1 MAHRIDEKWVKQ
13 EIIRFGRELHQRK
26 LICGYDGNIS
36 YRMDKNEYLISKSW
50 SSLGFLSEEDIVKID
65 HDGNVLDGKYRPT
78 GEFRLHM
85 VAYRE
90 RPDIYCVVHAH
101 PMYATV
107 WASWERPIPAFILP
121 ELGVVFGDD
130 IPIAS
135 YGSTGTPQIAESI
148 ADLIRTRDGVL
159 LSRHGAVTVSNKG
172 PEVALLDAYN
182 KMEKI
187 EYAAEIIYHLEV
199 REKVTQL
206 PGEEIA
212 RLRAARENLGMGVK
226 APRFSDLSLQ
236 PV

>member
-1 MAHRIDEKWVKQ
+1 MDTKGIKQ

-36 YRMDKNEYLISKSW
+36 YRLDQDEYLITKSW
-50 SSLGFLSEEDIVKID
+50 SSLGFLTEDDIVKID
-65 HDGNVLDGKYRPT
+65 HQGNVLDGKFHPT

-107 WASWERPIPAFILP
+107 WASWGRPIPAFILP
-121 ELGVVFGDD
+121 ELGVVFGED
-130 IPIAS
+130 ILIAP

-148 ADLIRTRDGVL
+148 AELIQTRDGVL

-187 EYAAEIIYHLEV
+187 EYAAEIIYHLEA

-206 PGEEIA
+206 PDEEIA
-212 RLRAARENLGMGVK
+212 RLRAAREKLGMGVK
-226 APRFSDLSLQ
+226 APRFPDLHLQ
-236 PV
+236 PA

>member
-1 MAHRIDEKWVKQ
+1 MDEKWVKQ

-36 YRMDKNEYLISKSW
+36 YRLDQDEYLITKSW
-50 SSLGFLSEEDIVKID
+50 SSLGFLTEQDVVKID
-65 HDGNVLDGKYRPT
+65 HAGNVLDGQYRPT

-121 ELGVVFGDD
+121 ELGVVFGED
-130 IPIAS
+130 IPIAP
-135 YGSTGTPQIAESI
+135 YGSTGTSQIAESI
-148 ADLIRTRDGVL
+148 AELIRTRDGVL

-172 PEVALLDAYN
+172 PDVALLDAYN

-187 EYAAEIIYHLEV
+187 EYAAEIIYHLEA
-199 REKVTQL
+199 REEVARL
-206 PGEEIA
+206 PDEEIA
-212 RLRAARENLGMGVK
+212 RLRAARGKLGMGVK
-226 APRFSDLSLQ
+226 APRFSDPQ
-236 PV
+236 PG

>member
-1 MAHRIDEKWVKQ
+1 MDTKWIKQ

-36 YRMDKNEYLISKSW
+36 YRLDQDEYLITKSW
-50 SSLGFLSEEDIVKID
+50 SSLGFLTEDDIVKID
-65 HDGNVLDGKYRPT
+65 HQGNVLDGKFRPT

-107 WASWERPIPAFILP
+107 WASWGRPIPAFILP
-121 ELGVVFGDD
+121 ELGVVFGED
-130 IPIAS
+130 ILIAP

-148 ADLIRTRDGVL
+148 AELIRTRDGVL

-187 EYAAEIIYHLEV
+187 EYAAEIIYHLEA

-206 PGEEIA
+206 PDEEIA
-212 RLRAARENLGMGVK
+212 RLRAAREKLGMGVK
-226 APRFSDLSLQ
+226 APRFPDLHLQ
-236 PV
+236 PA